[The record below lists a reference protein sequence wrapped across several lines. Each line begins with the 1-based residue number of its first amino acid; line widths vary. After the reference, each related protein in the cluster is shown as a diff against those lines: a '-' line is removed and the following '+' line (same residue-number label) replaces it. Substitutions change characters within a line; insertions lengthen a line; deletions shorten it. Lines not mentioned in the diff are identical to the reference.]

1 MHNHIPPNQQILAA
15 ASSVALMAYLFSHI
29 KLPVEIMK
37 SALRCSLWLLVY
49 ASLVALSRSPALG
62 QFAQAPVEV
71 RVPMS
76 PQAVPGSDGL
86 THLAYELHVTNFYQS
101 TGTLQL
107 RRVAVLPDS
116 NRVVMASFTGAQVN
130 QLLAHP
136 AADSIKDGLAIEAG
150 KRIVLFLW
158 LTLPAGMPPPHTLR
172 HQLEFV
178 APDGVRQ
185 LVDGV
190 RISVSATPPVVI
202 GAPLRAGPWLAYEG
216 PGNHFSHHWGS
227 LVAVNGQVTIPQRY
241 AIDFFGLDAAGH
253 AVRTARDHL
262 ATSTNADW
270 LGFGAEVLAV
280 ADGVVR
286 DARDGEPNHPPFAPL
301 PPPTDLTTR
310 TLMGNFVV
318 LEIAPGVFAQYA
330 HLQPGS
336 LRVRVGERVRRGTVL
351 GRLGQ
356 SGNANAPH
364 LHFQV
369 ATAATFE
376 ESEGLPFVLEQ
387 FDQLGVR
394 SLTETLDRTTKPA
407 LRARVASQRQ
417 LPLDGL
423 VLRFP

>member
-1 MHNHIPPNQQILAA
+1 
-15 ASSVALMAYLFSHI
+15 
-29 KLPVEIMK
+29 MK
-37 SALRCSLWLLVY
+37 PALRCFFWLLV
-49 ASLVALSRSPALG
+49 VALNSSPAFG

-71 RVPMS
+71 RVPVA

-101 TGTLQL
+101 TGTLRV
-107 RRVAVLPDS
+107 RRVTVLADS
-116 NRVVMASFTGAQVN
+116 KRAAMTSFTGAQVN

-136 AADSIKDGLAIEAG
+136 AADTSKAGVPIEAG
-150 KRIVLFLW
+150 KRVVLFLW
-158 LTLPAGMPPPHTLR
+158 LTLPVGTPLPHTLR
-172 HQLEFV
+172 HQLEFA
-178 APDGVRQ
+178 APDGAQQ
-185 LVDGV
+185 LADGV
-190 RISVSATPPVVI
+190 RIPVSATPPVVI

-216 PGNHFSHHWGS
+216 LGNHFSHHWGS

-241 AIDFFGLDAAGH
+241 AIDFFGLDATGH
-253 AVRTARDHL
+253 AVRNGYLIVDHDHL

-270 LGFGAEVLAV
+270 RGFGAEVLAV

-286 DARDGEPNHPPFAPL
+286 DARDGEPNHSPFASL

-369 ATAATFE
+369 TTAATFE

-387 FDQLGVR
+387 FDQPGAV
-394 SLTETLDRTTKPA
+394 SLTEALNRTTKPV
-407 LRARVASQRQ
+407 LRARTISRRQ

>member
-1 MHNHIPPNQQILAA
+1 
-15 ASSVALMAYLFSHI
+15 
-29 KLPVEIMK
+29 MK
-37 SALRCSLWLLVY
+37 SALHYSFWLLVY
-49 ASLVALSRSPALG
+49 TSLVVLGSSPAFG
-62 QFAQAPVEV
+62 QLVQAPVEV
-71 RVPMS
+71 RVPVA
-76 PQAVPGSDGL
+76 PQAVLGSDGL

-101 TGTLQL
+101 TGTLRL
-107 RRVAVLPDS
+107 RRVTVLADS
-116 NRVVMASFTGAQVN
+116 NKMVMASFAGAQVN

-136 AADSIKDGLAIEAG
+136 AADTTKAGVPLEAG
-150 KRIVLFLW
+150 KRVVFFLW
-158 LTLPAGMPPPHTLR
+158 LTLPAGTPPPHTLR

-178 APDGVRQ
+178 TPDGVRQ

-190 RISVSATPPVVI
+190 RIPVSVMAPVVI

-318 LEIAPGVFAQYA
+318 LEIAPGVFVQYA

-336 LRVRVGERVRRGTVL
+336 LRVKVGERVRRGTVL

-369 ATAATFE
+369 TTAATFE
-376 ESEGLPFVLEQ
+376 ESEGLPFVLEH
-387 FDQLGVR
+387 FDQLGVVT
-394 SLTETLDRTTKPA
+394 LAETLDRTTKPA
-407 LRARVASQRQ
+407 LRAHAASQHQ